1 MPRSPW
7 RLALAHPRTLAFFV
21 RVPDGVGH
29 FLAQADHLELK
40 DAMEHTERME
50 HAAHEHG
57 HGPAGHG
64 ESHKSLSM
72 GIGITMA
79 MLGVLLAFCAA
90 KVGGERTELVQS
102 LVEQSNAHAQYHA
115 QDVKHRVAF
124 IALQQL
130 HATAFGSAPG
140 ALDKHDVLAMADTVD
155 RYLAESDLAKD
166 WSGSYDSSVQA
177 HVQAQESYETA
188 QLFAEIGIVLA
199 SVALLMRRRILWFV
213 AIALGLASIALV
225 GKTYWHTTQI
235 VAVAERHT
243 EETAKVYLEARA
255 RHKTTASE
263 KEMIESIRAWAS
275 EPARGPTGIA
285 TPEAGGARPQ

>member
-1 MPRSPW
+1 
-7 RLALAHPRTLAFFV
+7 
-21 RVPDGVGH
+21 
-29 FLAQADHLELK
+29 LELK

-166 WSGSYDSSVQA
+166 WSGSYDSFWHAPV
-177 HVQAQESYETA
+177 T
-188 QLFAEIGIVLA
+188 LDLGVLTLEDTLQHWVNDA
-199 SVALLMRRRILWFV
+199 LMVSVALLMRRRILWFV

>member
-1 MPRSPW
+1 M
-7 RLALAHPRTLAFFV
+7 
-21 RVPDGVGH
+21 
-29 FLAQADHLELK
+29 ELK

-50 HAAHEHG
+50 HAAHAHG
-57 HGPAGHG
+57 HGPADHG

-124 IALQQL
+124 IALEQL

-140 ALDKHDVLAMADTVD
+140 TLDKHDVLAMADTVD
-155 RYLAESDLAKD
+155 RYLAESGLAKE
-166 WSGSYDSSVQA
+166 WSASFDASVQA

-199 SVALLMRRRILWFV
+199 SVALLMRRRVLWFV
-213 AIALGLASIALV
+213 ALALGLSSIVLV
-225 GKTYWHTTQI
+225 GKTYWHTKQ
-235 VAVAERHT
+235 VVSVAERHT
-243 EETAKVYLEARA
+243 EEAANLYLEARS
-255 RHKTTASE
+255 RNKTTASE
-263 KEMIESIRAWAS
+263 KALIESIRGWAGR
-275 EPARGPTGIA
+275 PVPGTTGIA
-285 TPEAGGARPQ
+285 APEAGGAGQH